1 MIIEQNTNYAYKLK
15 YMENPTFDKVRDLA
29 IKFMRELPKQ
39 LQDEL
44 YEALNRGVD
53 ILDAEPQMVTY
64 LYAFGPMHQAKLNY
78 AFKHL
83 PKEFLEQPEI
93 NIIDYGCGQA
103 LGTMCY
109 ADFLR
114 ENGYTQKV
122 KTITLIEPSEMCLKR
137 AALHASVF
145 FPDAEIK
152 TANKSFDELDK
163 NDICCDEDIPTLH
176 IFSNVLD
183 ILDFDLEDF
192 SDLIKRQLKSYNQFV
207 CVGPCFNYSDKD
219 ERMDVLFSL
228 MDGKRNYRESFDK
241 YEFDPEKTWTA
252 KILCFSKGELIGG
265 LKDEIISTEVIED
278 DFGDA
283 VEDEYG
289 VLYSRDGNKLLKCKN
304 KNITSYNVRQ
314 GTKTICDRAFL
325 SVDKLEQVIIPR
337 SVTKIE
343 DQAFCDCK
351 SLQKIDMPDSVTSI
365 GYNAFGLC
373 ESLQRIYIPDSV
385 TFLGPTTFHKCI
397 SLQQVTISNSLSR
410 IDYMTFCECNSL
422 QQIVIPNS
430 ITVISDWAFS
440 ECTSLKQII
449 IPDSVISVGKGT
461 FRHCVS
467 LKQITFSNPA
477 ISVGDG
483 ALSGCLLLQQIII
496 PHGSSEKFKKILDEE
511 LWDKIEEPSNT
522 ESNRL
527 SNELESLSIT
537 FNNTIDNCIED
548 EFGVIFS
555 KDGKR
560 LLKCNNLKLENYS
573 IPDSVRSID
582 SVAFSNCSLLQQ
594 IIIPVSVT
602 SIGGGAF
609 RGCSSL
615 QQIIIPD
622 SVTHIGA
629 GAFVGCKSLQQII
642 IPNSITSIETGVF
655 GSCSS
660 LQQITIPDSV
670 KNIGFWAFAGCILL
684 QQVVIPKGST
694 ENFKKMLDEK
704 LWDKLVEQ
712 R

>member
-29 IKFMRELPKQ
+29 IKFMRELPKP

-44 YEALNRGVD
+44 YEALNRGID
-53 ILDAEPQMVTY
+53 ILDSEPQMVTY

-83 PKEFLEQPEI
+83 PEDFFEQPKI

-109 ADFLR
+109 ADYLR
-114 ENGYTQKV
+114 ENGYSQKV
-122 KTITLIEPSEMCLKR
+122 KTITLIEPSEICLKR

-152 TANKSFDELDK
+152 TMNKNFDELEEI
-163 NDICCDEDIPTLH
+163 DIYCNEDIPTLH
-176 IFSNVLD
+176 ILSNVLD
-183 ILDFDLEDF
+183 ILDFDLKDF

-373 ESLQRIYIPDSV
+373 KSLQRINIPDSV
-385 TFLGPTTFHKCI
+385 SFLGPAAFHRCI
-397 SLQQVTISNSLSR
+397 SLQQVVISNSLAR
-410 IDYMTFCECNSL
+410 IDYMTFCECNSI

-440 ECTSLKQII
+440 ECK
-449 IPDSVISVGKGT
+449 
-461 FRHCVS
+461 S
-467 LKQITFSNPA
+467 LKQIT
-477 ISVGDG
+477 ISDS
-483 ALSGCLLLQQIII
+483 LSHLGTGVFAKC
-496 PHGSSEKFKKILDEE
+496 
-511 LWDKIEEPSNT
+511 
-522 ESNRL
+522 
-527 SNELESLSIT
+527 ESLEQ
-537 FNNTIDNCIED
+537 FVLPN
-548 EFGVIFS
+548 
-555 KDGKR
+555 
-560 LLKCNNLKLENYS
+560 
-573 IPDSVRSID
+573 SV
-582 SVAFSNCSLLQQ
+582 Q
-594 IIIPVSVT
+594 
-602 SIGGGAF
+602 SIGDSAF
-609 RGCSSL
+609 EE
-615 QQIIIPD
+615 
-622 SVTHIGA
+622 
-629 GAFVGCKSLQQII
+629 CKSLQQII
-642 IPNSITSIETGVF
+642 IP
-655 GSCSS
+655 
-660 LQQITIPDSV
+660 
-670 KNIGFWAFAGCILL
+670 
-684 QQVVIPKGST
+684 KGSS
-694 ENFKKMLDEK
+694 EKFKKMLEEK

-712 R
+712 